1 MDAEKAFTKTE
12 TKTNTN
18 RHRGGVENN
27 MKQKTALQEFLE
39 QIVLK
44 QVQGSVFLLPAIT
57 DIQIQQ
63 ALEIE
68 REQIKDA
75 FVSGSLRGKGEIPFN
90 CEQFY
95 SQTYETNPTQE

>member
-1 MDAEKAFTKTE
+1 MGMRIAVESARTQRNAKTRE
-12 TKTNTN
+12 TDFLIEQKN
-18 RHRGGVENN
+18 NN
-27 MKQKTALQEFLE
+27 MKQKTALQEILDTLE
-39 QIVLK
+39 NDWLSPQPYIDLVRSK
-44 QVQGSVFLLPAIT
+44 
-57 DIQIQQ
+57 
-63 ALEIE
+63 LELE

>member
-1 MDAEKAFTKTE
+1 
-12 TKTNTN
+12 
-18 RHRGGVENN
+18 
-27 MKQKTALQEFLE
+27 MKQKTALQEILDTLE
-39 QIVLK
+39 NDWLSPQPYIDLVRSK
-44 QVQGSVFLLPAIT
+44 
-57 DIQIQQ
+57 
-63 ALEIE
+63 LEIE